1 MKRNSFLFILCLF
14 FVQSVYSQNADKIPL
29 DHSVYEK
36 WKELDHAII
45 SNDGNWVSYE
55 INPQKGD
62 GWLYLINVE
71 TGKQDSI
78 ARGYNAKFS
87 NAGKYLAFKIK
98 PQHLVVREAKK
109 AKKKK
114 DKMPKDSLGVWVFEN
129 DSIYRFERV
138 KSFQISEK
146 EGDWV
151 VYQHEKKI
159 PVKDT
164 TNVENKEQDKK
175 EKNKKDKEEGTDLVI
190 FNPVT
195 NELHKYTEVTG
206 YFVPEYGDR
215 IGFISVNSDSL
226 DHSVVKIFNTLTG
239 EVADIWKR
247 DGVSKNLTLDN
258 LAEQAAFIHSEDTGK
273 VKVFSFYYWNKTIL
287 DAVLVADTTTQ
298 GMTAGWSVS
307 ENGKIFFSDDGG
319 KLYCGTAPKPETE
332 PEDTLLDEEKYKLD
346 LWSWTD
352 PLLQPQQKKQV
363 EKEKK
368 RTYQAVIHL
377 NNKKLIQLAD
387 EYLPDIDLILEGD
400 GDVALGISGLPYR
413 KSLSWDANRYHD
425 LYLVDLKTGKRKLI
439 KEKAPSRYEISPYGK
454 FVIWYET
461 ADSSW
466 YSWSSETH
474 NIIALT
480 VSVDADF
487 YNVLNDSPMD
497 PRPYGVAGWIGK
509 DEKVLIYD
517 RFDLWKIDPAGEDEP
532 ENLTMGFGK
541 KNNTRLR
548 YVSLDPEEKSI
559 NPKGEIMLNAFHIYN
574 KKTGFYRTGV
584 KKSGQPDKLIM
595 GDYRYYYPDKAK
607 NAGKLIWERS
617 TFQQYPDLWISDMD
631 YKNQRKLSNTNP
643 EQRKYLWGSVKL
655 VEWMSFD
662 HQQLQGL
669 MYKPENFD
677 PEKKYPMLVY
687 FYERSSDGLHSHR
700 IPSPSRSTIN
710 RAYSTSNGYIVFVPD
725 IPYINGYPGHSAYK
739 AVVSGTMA
747 MLNKYDFI
755 DAERIGLNGQSWG
768 GYQIAYLVT
777 RTDLYKCAF
786 SGAPVS
792 NMTSAY
798 GGIRW
803 GSGMSRMFQY
813 EQTQSRIGGT
823 LWEKPIHYIQ
833 NSPLFFVPDIR
844 TPILIMH
851 NDADG
856 AVPWYQGIEFFV
868 ALRRLNKPAWMVS
881 YNDESHN
888 LTKWPNRKDLSI
900 RMFQFYDYYLKGTP
914 KPEWMINGIPAI
926 EKGKEDG
933 YELEGQIV
941 N

>member
-1 MKRNSFLFILCLF
+1 MKRNNFFFILYVF
-14 FVQSVYSQNADKIPL
+14 IIQSVYSQNAEKIPL
-29 DHSVYEK
+29 DHSVYDS

-45 SNDGNWVSYE
+45 SSDGNWVSFE

-62 GWLYLINVE
+62 GWLYLINIE
-71 TGKQDSI
+71 TGKQDSV
-78 ARGYNAKFS
+78 ARGYDAEFS
-87 NAGKYLAFKIK
+87 NAGKYLVFKIK
-98 PQHLVVREAKK
+98 PQYLVVREAKK

-114 DKMPKDSLGVWVFEN
+114 DRMPKDSLGIWVFKN
-129 DSIYRFERV
+129 DSIHRFERV

-146 EGDWV
+146 EGDWIV
-151 VYQHEKKI
+151 FHHEKKI
-159 PVKDT
+159 PAKDT

-175 EKNKKDKEEGTDLVI
+175 EKNKKDKEEGADLVI

-195 NELHKYTEVTG
+195 EELHTFTEVTG

-226 DHSVVKIFNTLTG
+226 DHSVIKIFNTQTG
-239 EVADIWKR
+239 KATDIWEK
-247 DGVSKNLTLDN
+247 DGLSKNISLDN
-258 LAEQAAFIHSEDTGK
+258 RAGQAAFIHSEDTGK
-273 VKVFSFYYWNKTIL
+273 AKVYSLYYWDKTL
-287 DAVLVADTTTQ
+287 PVAGLVADTVTQ
-298 GMTAGWSVS
+298 GMPAGWSVS
-307 ENGKIFFSDDGG
+307 VNGDIFFSDDGE
-319 KLYCGTAPKPETE
+319 KLFCGTAPKPETE
-332 PEDTLLDEEKYKLD
+332 PEDTLLDDEKYRLD

-352 PLLQPQQKKQV
+352 QLLQPQQNIQV
-363 EKEKK
+363 EREQK

-377 NNKKLIQLAD
+377 DNKRLVQLAD
-387 EYLPDIDLILEGD
+387 ELLPDVNLILKGD
-400 GDVALGISGLPYR
+400 GDVVLGVSNLPYR
-413 KSLSWDANRYHD
+413 KSLSWDANRYHN
-425 LYLVDLKTGKRKLI
+425 LYLVDLKTGERKLI
-439 KEKAPSRYEISPYGK
+439 KEKAPSRYEMSPYGK

-466 YSWSSETH
+466 FSWSAETH
-474 NIIALT
+474 KIIALT
-480 VSVDADF
+480 VSIDADF
-487 YNVLNDSPMD
+487 YDVLNDRPMD
-497 PRPYGVAGWIGK
+497 PRPYGVAGWIGEDK
-509 DEKVLIYD
+509 YVLIYD
-517 RFDLWKIDPAGEDEP
+517 RFDLWKIDPAGEDIP

-541 KNNTRLR
+541 ENNTRLR
-548 YVSLDPEEKSI
+548 YVRLDPEEKSI
-559 NPKGEIMLNAFHIYN
+559 NPKGEIILNAFHVYN
-574 KKTGFYRTGV
+574 KKSGFYRTGV
-584 KKSGQPDKLIM
+584 KKPGQPDELIM

-607 NAGKLIWERS
+607 NAGKLIWKRS
-617 TFQQYPDLWISDMD
+617 TFRQYPDLWISDLNF
-631 YKNQRKLSNTNP
+631 KNHSKLSNTNP
-643 EQRKYLWGSVKL
+643 QQEKYLWGSVEV

-677 PEKKYPMLVY
+677 PQKKYPMLVY
-687 FYERSSDGLHSHR
+687 FYERSSDGIHRHR

-725 IPYINGYPGHSAYK
+725 IPYTIGYPGHSAYK
-739 AVVSGTMA
+739 AVVSGTMT
-747 MLNKYDFI
+747 MLNRYAFI
-755 DAERIGLNGQSWG
+755 NPDRIGLNGQSWG
-768 GYQIAYLVT
+768 GYQVAYLVT

-823 LWEKPIHYIQ
+823 LWEKPIHYIR
-833 NSPLFFVPDIR
+833 NSPLFFVPDIK
-844 TPILIMH
+844 TPLLIMH

-868 ALRRLNKPAWMVS
+868 ALRRLNKPAWLLS

-900 RMFQFYDYYLKGTP
+900 RMFQFYDHYLKGAP
-914 KPEWMINGIPAI
+914 KPDWLINGIPAI
-926 EKGKEDG
+926 QKGKEDG
-933 YELEGQIV
+933 YEFEKK
-941 N
+941 NP